1 MSIVDWIG
9 FFGVFQ
15 ILLAYILTVVKTIKA
30 NSLIFILLNLSG
42 SIMAC
47 VASIL
52 IKYMPFVI
60 LEGAWALVSIYS
72 LFTYK
77 NEIKKTH

>member
-1 MSIVDWIG
+1 LDW
-9 FFGVFQ
+9 FLGVFQ
-15 ILLAYILTVVKTIKA
+15 ILLAYILTVAKKIKP
-30 NSLIFILLNLSG
+30 NSFPFIILNLSG
-42 SIMAC
+42 SMMAC

-52 IKYMPFVI
+52 IKYIPFVI

-77 NEIKKTH
+77 NELKKKH

>member
-77 NEIKKTH
+77 NEIKKTQ